1 MDAPRCVRA
10 VLGAAARE
18 RVSVITHTPVT
29 GLSLRGDAVVG
40 VSPPVGRPSRRRKWC
55 SPPGAGRMAWPAWR
69 EWTSLWRPPAG
80 CWRSPV
86 PSPTI
91 SRVVHVPGMN
101 FRPDPSGGLVVQ
113 SGQTDATVTAETV
126 PDPSLP
132 GCATLLRGLQRYLP
146 AAAGARIV
154 AARVGV
160 RPMPADGLTL
170 AGAVEGRPGLALA
183 VTHSGVTL
191 GPLLGELLAQE
202 LCGGVPARL
211 RKDSGPDGSCAC
223 SGPRL
228 APSSGPRAGRA
239 PCGGR

>member
-1 MDAPRCVRA
+1 
-10 VLGAAARE
+10 LGAAARE
-18 RVSVITHTPVT
+18 GVSVITRTPVT

-40 VSPPVGRPSRRRKWC
+40 VTLAGGATLPAAQVALATGRWTDGLARLAGVDVPLAPTCGLLAVTSPIADGV
-55 SPPGAGRMAWPAWR
+55 
-69 EWTSLWRPPAG
+69 
-80 CWRSPV
+80 
-86 PSPTI
+86 

-126 PDPSLP
+126 PEASLP

-170 AGAVEGRPGLALA
+170 AGAVDGRPGLALA

-191 GPLLGELLAQE
+191 GPLLGELLAPE
-202 LCGGVPARL
+202 LCGGLPHPLLEGFRPRRL
-211 RKDSGPDGSCAC
+211 VRLSRSLGPG
-223 SGPRL
+223 
-228 APSSGPRAGRA
+228 
-239 PCGGR
+239 

>member
-1 MDAPRCVRA
+1 V
-10 VLGAAARE
+10 VL
-18 RVSVITHTPVT
+18 T
-29 GLSLRGDAVVG
+29 
-40 VSPPVGRPSRRRKWC
+40 
-55 SPPGAGRMAWPAWR
+55 AGR
-69 EWTSLWRPPAG
+69 WTDGVARLAG
-80 CWRSPV
+80 VDVPLAPTCGLLAVTSPV
-86 PSPTI
+86 AAGV

-113 SGQTDATVTAETV
+113 SGATDATVTAETV

-170 AGAVEGRPGLALA
+170 AGPVDGRPGLALA

-191 GPLLGELLAQE
+191 GPLLGELLAPE
-202 LCGGVPARL
+202 LRGGPPAALLEGFRPRRLVRLVPSL
-211 RKDSGPDGSCAC
+211 RPV
-223 SGPRL
+223 
-228 APSSGPRAGRA
+228 
-239 PCGGR
+239 

>member
-1 MDAPRCVRA
+1 M
-10 VLGAAARE
+10 VLA
-18 RVSVITHTPVT
+18 
-29 GLSLRGDAVVG
+29 
-40 VSPPVGRPSRRRKWC
+40 
-55 SPPGAGRMAWPAWR
+55 AGR
-69 EWTSLWRPPAG
+69 WTDGVARLAG
-80 CWRSPV
+80 VDVPLAPTCGLLAVTSPLAEGV
-86 PSPTI
+86 

-113 SGQTDATVTAETV
+113 SGPTDATVTAETV
-126 PDPSLP
+126 PDASLP

-170 AGAVEGRPGLALA
+170 AGAVDGRPGLALA

-202 LCGGVPARL
+202 LRGGPPAPLPGRVPAPTARAPL
-211 RKDSGPDGSCAC
+211 PPRC
-223 SGPRL
+223 SPVLARL
-228 APSSGPRAGRA
+228 ARVAVKRCSHSTARRT
-239 PCGGR
+239 